1 MEHNENFMPSGIKLN
16 CQKPP
21 AVFMGFDVYYSTS
34 LFNKQGTGLANEEM
48 SGNM

>member
-1 MEHNENFMPSGIKLN
+1 MEHNENFMPCGIKLN

-21 AVFMGFDVYYSTS
+21 AVFMGFNGYYSTS
-34 LFNKQGTGLANEEM
+34 LFKNQGTGLANEEM